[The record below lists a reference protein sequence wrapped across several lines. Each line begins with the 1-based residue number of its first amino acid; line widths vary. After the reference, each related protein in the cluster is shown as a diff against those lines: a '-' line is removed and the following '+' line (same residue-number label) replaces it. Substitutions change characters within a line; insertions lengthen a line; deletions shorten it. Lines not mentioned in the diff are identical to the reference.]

1 MTKREGGSRR
11 YGAAVRKGRISAY
24 SPGSKRSGEDVAWV
38 AKIIAR
44 LRQKVR
50 RELGQR
56 ARQLE
61 LAVIENESDTIQI
74 EDFERS
80 SALVTRPSTVMS
92 SPTT

>member
-1 MTKREGGSRR
+1 MTKREGRSRR